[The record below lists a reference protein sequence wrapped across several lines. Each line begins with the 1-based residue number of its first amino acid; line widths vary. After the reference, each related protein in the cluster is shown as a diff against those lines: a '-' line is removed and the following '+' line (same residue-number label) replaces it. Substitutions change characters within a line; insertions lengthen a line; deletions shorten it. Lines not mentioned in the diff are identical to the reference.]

1 MALKDEIKKVCN
13 RLAPHGWHDLLLKHG
28 LDITAENL
36 EDELLKEL
44 PTIKRNIDGF
54 TDFAEEGKR
63 GIEPGNPA
71 RSLLFHALASPNVI
85 NGVDGEELDA
95 FPTLAEIETIE
106 NYVYG
111 VQAPTIQQLKA
122 QSQGKPIS
130 IVVFAT
136 EYRPASETVH
146 QRHALHKIY
155 DKLQKVNPESVKRI
169 F

>member
-1 MALKDEIKKVCN
+1 MVLKDEVKKVCN
-13 RLAPHGWHDLLLKHG
+13 RLAPHGWHDLLLEHG
-28 LDITAENL
+28 LDITADNL

-44 PTIKRNIDGF
+44 TTIKRNIDGF
-54 TDFAEEGKR
+54 SDFAEEGKR

-95 FPTLAEIETIE
+95 FPTLVDIETIE

-122 QSQGKPIS
+122 QFQ
-130 IVVFAT
+130 
-136 EYRPASETVH
+136 
-146 QRHALHKIY
+146 QLHALKMSIASKRSLHWHTGIKESKIY
-155 DKLQKVNPESVKRI
+155 LSWTISRKLN
-169 F
+169 